1 MNNQEKYIHIDKE
14 ELYDFFIVKNNTRK
28 ACSDHFNCSE
38 ATIKKKCRQ
47 YGISK
52 KPKDY
57 IKNTNKKLLEN
68 HGTTEL
74 WNISNEKRYATN
86 IKKFGK
92 PKPFQSNLIQDKVA
106 ELRRSKYSNEETI
119 VKEILNEL
127 SIPFEKEYVVNI
139 DGTNHYF
146 DFAVLINNDIVLI
159 ETDGI
164 FHIKDI
170 YGKERL
176 QRSIREE
183 QKKNE
188 YCFNKDI
195 KLYRIPYFLTTE
207 TKNKLIEEIISP
219 D

>member
-1 MNNQEKYIHIDKE
+1 M
-14 ELYDFFIVKNNTRK
+14 
-28 ACSDHFNCSE
+28 
-38 ATIKKKCRQ
+38 
-47 YGISK
+47 
-52 KPKDY
+52 
-57 IKNTNKKLLEN
+57 
-68 HGTTEL
+68 
-74 WNISNEKRYATN
+74 
-86 IKKFGK
+86 
-92 PKPFQSNLIQDKVA
+92 
-106 ELRRSKYSNEETI
+106 
-119 VKEILNEL
+119 
-127 SIPFEKEYVVNI
+127 VNI

-159 ETDGI
+159 EMDGI